1 MSAGFRIFSVAVLAA
16 AIAAG
21 QENSNSV
28 LDKFPDADE
37 KELVTSTCSAC
48 HTLSRVAANHRDQA
62 QWAQTIKN
70 HESRGLKLDPEDAK
84 PIVRYLAAWFGPLVN
99 INQGTASEFADLPGV
114 SRDMADAAVKYRD
127 QHGPFRSTADL
138 SVIEG
143 FSPVVLAKLR
153 NRLSTGAEKP
163 AETGSKK

>member
-84 PIVRYLAAWFGPLVN
+84 PIVRYLAGWFGPLVN
-99 INQGTASEFADLPGV
+99 INLGTASEFADLPGV
-114 SRDMADAAVKYRD
+114 S
-127 QHGPFRSTADL
+127 
-138 SVIEG
+138 
-143 FSPVVLAKLR
+143 
-153 NRLSTGAEKP
+153 
-163 AETGSKK
+163 